1 MSKHM
6 KTGFEGKKGLAVDV
20 RGNNFDAAL
29 RLFSRKVKREGL
41 MRELRAREFYEQPS
55 VVRRRKHAE
64 ALLARASHV
73 VTTNPQRSE

>member
-6 KTGFEGKKGLAVDV
+6 KSGFEGKRGLAVDV
-20 RGNNFDAAL
+20 RGGNFDAAL

-55 VVRRRKHAE
+55 TVRRRKQAE
-64 ALLARASHV
+64 AVSRSRKA
-73 VTTNPQRSE
+73 QRSQD

>member
-20 RGNNFDAAL
+20 RNGNFDSAL

-41 MRELRAREFYEQPS
+41 MRELRSREFYERPS
-55 VVRRRKHAE
+55 IIKRRKHAE
-64 ALLARASHV
+64 AIS
-73 VTTNPQRSE
+73 RSRKNSRRDD

>member
-1 MSKHM
+1 MAKHM
-6 KTGFEGKKGLAVDV
+6 KTGFEGKRGLAVDV

-41 MRELRAREFYEQPS
+41 MRELRAREYYEQPS

-64 ALLARASHV
+64 ALSRARK
-73 VTTNPQRSE
+73 TQRRED

>member
-20 RGNNFDAAL
+20 RGSFDSAL

-41 MRELRAREFYEQPS
+41 MRELRARDFYEKPS
-55 VVRRRKHAE
+55 TVRRRKHAE
-64 ALLARASHV
+64 AISRTRKANR
-73 VTTNPQRSE
+73 RED

>member
-6 KTGFEGKKGLAVDV
+6 KTGFEGKKGLAVEV

-41 MRELRAREFYEQPS
+41 MREIRAKEFYEKPS
-55 VVRRRKHAE
+55 DVRRRKAAE
-64 ALLARASHV
+64 AVS
-73 VTTNPQRSE
+73 RSRKAERKTDQ

>member
-1 MSKHM
+1 MGKHM

-41 MRELRAREFYEQPS
+41 MREIRAQDFYEKPS

-64 ALLARASHV
+64 AVARVRKA
-73 VTTNPQRSE
+73 NRKED

>member
-6 KTGFEGKKGLAVDV
+6 KTGFEGKRGLAVDV

-55 VVRRRKHAE
+55 TVRRRKKAE
-64 ALLARASHV
+64 ALSRARKS
-73 VTTNPQRSE
+73 RRDD